1 MVSLC
6 MSGNQWEKY
15 LAMELYSQ
23 LEESSSFLVGSAGII
38 RLQLEHY
45 TNGGAMS
52 VGYWPSDLG
61 MAAVIV
67 GALKEDKQ
75 VSEGANNQS
84 QVKHNHITITASHN
98 SYC

>member
-23 LEESSSFLVGSAGII
+23 LEESSSFLVGSTGII

-75 VSEGANNQS
+75 VSEQLGP
-84 QVKHNHITITASHN
+84 HNVCVILSRRRNTITSV
-98 SYC
+98 

>member
-38 RLQLEHY
+38 RLQLEHGTLY
-45 TNGGAMS
+45 KRHCYGMS

-75 VSEGANNQS
+75 GMIRGKQPESCQA
-84 QVKHNHITITASHN
+84 
-98 SYC
+98 